1 MSAPTP
7 SHASPNDPADWQLA
21 LPPAVRG
28 PETRL
33 TRIGAGMS
41 GAAVYRVEAGGD
53 EFVLKLTGTEE
64 PLGAWQRRLEV
75 QRAASEAGLA
85 PAVIHADEAQ
95 RAVLS
100 ALVVDRSWPAHFGN
114 PNTRAEAIRLLGR
127 MLAQRTHLPTPA
139 GMVPADPRQVLQA
152 MWGALAPA
160 AVLPGFVHEV
170 VTALAAEPQVAR
182 RGALVMSHNDV
193 NPSNLVFDGAR
204 VLLIDWDTAAP
215 NDPLYDLATAAL
227 FFRMDDGTCQ
237 QLVAAHDDM
246 PITELPEA
254 FRSYRRCA
262 AAISGVA
269 ALTAARSRGH
279 AGGEMAAEATP
290 SLGEVYQHLRS
301 GTIDIRSVD
310 GQWTFGLA
318 LIKEAAGLRR

>member
-1 MSAPTP
+1 MALSTELTP
-7 SHASPNDPADWQLA
+7 SDSPGDWQLA
-21 LPPAVRG
+21 LPTTLRG
-28 PETRL
+28 PDTRL

-41 GAAVYRVEAGGD
+41 GAAVFRVDAGD
-53 EFVLKLTGTEE
+53 QAYVLKFTSTKE

-75 QRAASEAGLA
+75 QRAAGKAGLA
-85 PAVIHADEAQ
+85 PAVIHADEA
-95 RAVLS
+95 RRVVLS

-114 PNTRAEAIRLLGR
+114 PATRAEAIGLLGR
-127 MLAQRTHLPTPA
+127 MLAQRAHLPTPP

-152 MWGALAPA
+152 MWGALAPLA
-160 AVLPGFVHEV
+160 ALPGFVHDV
-170 VTALAAEPQVAR
+170 VAALAAEPPVAR
-182 RGALVMSHNDV
+182 HDALVMSHNDV

-215 NDPLYDLATAAL
+215 NDPLYDLATTAM
-227 FFRMDDGTCQ
+227 FFRMDEATCQ
-237 QLVAAHDDM
+237 QLVAAHDDA
-246 PITELPEA
+246 PIAQLPEA
-254 FRSYRRCA
+254 FLCYRRCA

-290 SLGEVYQHLRS
+290 SLGEVYQQLRG

-318 LIKEAAGLRR
+318 LIKEAAGRGS